1 MAAAGLSGGPAG
13 RIGGWLRGIGI
24 PVEAAELPGDT
35 FLPGILLKG
44 GRLRVDEARL
54 AWPGDLL
61 HEAGHV
67 AVAPA
72 EVRERLGGAMELP
85 GVDVA
90 QLEWG
95 AIAWSYAAALDI
107 GIDPAEVFHGGGY
120 RGHSPGLLRT
130 FALGAPIGLHV
141 LEEAGM
147 AAGRRRA
154 AELGV
159 EPYPHMLRWM
169 R

>member
-1 MAAAGLSGGPAG
+1 MGSPSGA
-13 RIGGWLRGIGI
+13 RIADWLRAIGI
-24 PVEAAELPGDT
+24 PVEAAELPHGT
-35 FLPGILLKG
+35 FLPGLLLEH
-44 GRLRVDEARL
+44 GRLLVDEARL
-54 AWPGDLL
+54 TWPGDLL

-72 EVRERLGGAMELP
+72 EVRELLGGPLDLP
-85 GVDVA
+85 GVDMA

-107 GIDPAEVFHGGGY
+107 GIDPAGVFHGGGY

-159 EPYPHMLRWM
+159 EPYPRMLRWL